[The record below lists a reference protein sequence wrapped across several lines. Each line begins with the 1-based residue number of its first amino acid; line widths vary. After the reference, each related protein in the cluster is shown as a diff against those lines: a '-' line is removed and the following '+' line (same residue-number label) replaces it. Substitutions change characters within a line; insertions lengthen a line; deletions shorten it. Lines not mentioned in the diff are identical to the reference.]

1 MFVLSNNKEDGMTG
15 EVIVILWVDLI
26 LNYLI
31 YRGLKKKAN

>member
-15 EVIVILWVDLI
+15 EVIVILLVDLS